1 MVLITN
7 QNLWNYIIIQKTS
20 IWSW

>member
-1 MVLITN
+1 MGLITN
-7 QNLWNYIIIQKTS
+7 QNLWNYIIIQQTS